1 MTRGRT
7 IAVLSILTLVVG
19 IVLGALPDQTARA
32 DAGDK
37 SVELATNTGINY
49 PAFPNTNQS
58 LTPPYSILTGGPY
71 IVAATYRPAVV
82 TPGGTSA
89 EVLLVFNE
97 NILNTS
103 PTDVINGSGGGA
115 LGTVNGHGNASF
127 WPTGFGFT
135 GVTVVN
141 NTVSLTGATVPAA
154 GARIR
159 LAKIHAVQ
167 GFDDGSL
174 SSDVSQITVGTGP
187 VITSVAFV
195 SGYGDSTA
203 DNDSIRVT
211 FDANVAFGS
220 GDGPGN
226 TFWQT
231 SEFGMTAANVP
242 ASMLLSLVATNTI
255 PLGLND
261 LGGNPSHHH
270 FRYIKA
276 GVSKLVMEA
285 SKVAWTAATTPASIE
300 NSQALTFPIQAPAGK
315 GPFVRAVYYNTAGG
329 GDTDDDE
336 IWVVMSAPV
345 DPASFGLTIN
355 ASFNTD
361 ADVGGWS
368 IPNGVGSVTNPFGG
382 DFSSVVKLSSLPP
395 EDEKALPGAGDRL
408 GAWTGAAVGHLK
420 NYQGVYADDGSVPVL
435 QGPGIIRASYDDKR
449 TTDFSQHQLYIWLNE
464 RVVAPANI
472 GMSDFSFSG
481 FNATGLSLTTIVQSS
496 TQRIT
501 ISGFTAANYPRP
513 GSRVQ
518 AVASSEIFGTVSTL
532 EMAGGPT
539 APMVRIE
546 DESRPWTLRMIEDT
560 ARTYDRWNSVLG
572 IDSMFVAWSETGG
585 DDSDQY
591 FLFVTKEN
599 PDLVDATWMD
609 AKLPRAIALG
619 NLHPG
624 VIDGLIRVGVLIDTL
639 DTPGPGAHAPGTGPR
654 LNTINKSM
662 DDTNPDL
669 EPGDQIYIL
678 VASADYQG
686 NLSLRFDQNS
696 TANHVFGAFLVGP
709 LCQPRD
715 FISNVSV
722 PAKSDSVSWDDDVIH
737 VVGDTTALGIQYYV
751 YGDPGAIPCSADDVV
766 VYRAS
771 GSIAAGDVL
780 GSGPIGAD
788 GSFTYIA
795 LNKTIVDANPTDRYI
810 FLRTRTGVDASADL
824 SDATPIIFDR
834 QYPYVRANQATP
846 FADFIFDPWNPY
858 RIYNQGDY
866 VNLRL
871 LATDAMMDTVPVPPP
886 TGPTAPDLTNPNARN
901 ALLHVWAD
909 FSRLD
914 NTGGDAYT
922 AITGFGTPRDS
933 IELVSLGADQ
943 VDNDGDWR
951 GYTESNGTAG
961 YQVGE
966 ALNNDVGLDG
976 IPGTRDRGEGDG
988 LPTFGDPYVDENGDG
1003 SFTPGETFL
1012 DRVNKPTGGAFAI
1025 RDPGEPNLDSQD
1037 SDEFGWY
1044 ELRNTTANTI
1054 GTVKQG
1060 YVLANPNI
1068 DGRLWPYCPVKIWL
1082 EDNGIQRTGSGL
1094 ASMPNYVN
1102 RSLPFMDGVGA
1113 NTEPQGYCRN
1123 LSHVTTHLGDDAAPW
1138 DPERTF
1144 RAQIDLKAPTVAE
1157 IDSLWRET
1165 TPTST
1170 SLVVNEILPGN
1181 PVYNLGRYV
1190 DFTVSTLSDWDV
1202 LYNRAQIKVGGI
1214 WRDLNLD
1221 PSVASG
1227 AANDGNGDLYPGTQG
1242 YDEDNDGGV
1251 DFADV
1256 QVRAASIDSTQD
1268 ANSSAPTGLHCMNDR
1283 RDNDNDAFFVYDSYA
1298 NGGLAGVGNIGRITW
1313 YNIDESTTN
1322 NFDDDN
1328 DGLGGI
1334 INGIK
1339 TADPDEVPENVGYG
1353 TGVNDDNEDGIVN
1366 GEAVAVFVRT
1376 PPDKAISD
1384 FSRLAGLEARAHLNG
1399 NFLAAAASVPANTIY
1414 VDAAHIFGTRPLAG
1428 NDAKNLPFYFNN
1440 VAYPEPVP
1448 EAYEILTNSDRLF
1461 TPDGYDLDG
1470 GTDST
1475 ATQQFNWARMH
1486 ATNLDMQ
1493 LIQKIHGLSADG
1505 VTPYQLRT
1513 LAYDKAGNMATAWT
1527 EPITFTI
1534 DLAGPAA
1541 QIPGC
1546 NATGTPPPEFADV
1559 SATLPGVQIWDSG
1572 KHPGKYTLTATA
1584 GGDAVK
1590 VSFFAWTSPDIA
1602 TILAHSVSVDNTAPF
1617 TAQWPALPATGMFAM
1632 DNYPYNHQQTWYYL
1646 AVAEDA
1652 FGNVTPTSG
1661 LCVFQA
1667 TVLDGTQPTICLSQ
1681 VGDDADLR
1689 DGAVVPPDSSIN
1701 VFVYTQDPPLPGRFE
1716 DNDLRMWSMGAD
1728 DKPGV
1733 AGVDDDGDGSI
1744 DETDWGPDLTYGT
1757 NDDEWN
1763 GSNLTGLTPPAHSE
1777 MNFGQT
1783 DDYMTRGWVG
1793 GLDRAP
1799 GVRGLDD
1806 DGDGH
1811 VDNVG
1816 MTALEGD
1823 YGIDGLPGTDDDEWN
1838 GSGSNLGET
1847 DDYRTND
1854 IVKVVFQMNPIADVP
1869 DRGWITFAT
1878 VHGDTNSVA
1887 GQVIDWTEPVKAT
1900 WNTWGLATG
1909 DYNLRAWGV
1918 DWEGNSNEL
1927 TACIT
1932 TVGIRSNPLRAY
1944 IQPEVCTGGLAYDLY
1959 AVHYIHDYEID
1970 RVRFEYYFDANGD
1983 RCANDAGSA
1992 WTTIGTDDGSNP
2004 NLADPRGDATL
2015 YPPANQIE
2023 NNDPIQDLV
2032 YRSFAVDVGPRY
2044 MFFDPDLD
2052 GYSPRD
2058 PVVYD
2063 NGVMVDGF
2071 YHFNEP
2077 ADVIVIGSNAV
2088 IPANAKLT
2096 AFRDDEFWA
2105 ESGLPGEI
2113 TGLDPTDWIFRQNEM
2128 NVDEE
2133 IGSGLNRWR
2142 YPWDAT
2148 GLPEGNYLVRSIAID
2163 ENNITDVISYT
2174 CYAPNMQNPE
2184 EIELVRVDTQLPN
2197 TNITTLTLPD
2207 ASAIDVS
2214 AMAVPPYIS
2223 GNTKWIK
2230 VAATGDADTGKML
2243 FEYSLNG
2250 GVTWVTLDVN
2260 NDDDFYA
2267 DINGTAGWQAA
2278 APGAQFNDE
2287 IFNDL
2292 NGNFVYD
2299 PGVDFVRYDGGDG
2312 VVDTP
2317 RGWPLRP
2324 LIGED
2329 DATPVTIPPTTAV
2342 DADGDDQFDED
2353 PPVGTVQT
2361 PTELLPGNPEDYN
2374 SPFYVYLDI
2383 SKLTLLSDVNVLLR
2397 ATAYDVVCNNIYRP
2411 DPTPDVLAVII
2422 GENQQPEADVIRVED
2437 LNGDE
2442 LDTRPAIM
2450 DGDGVDTFGADL
2462 DSARVYVT
2470 AEDLSSLVAVDLF
2483 YRLDPACYTSV
2494 PADQQQRPTDLAL
2507 VLDGSASIDAASFT
2521 LQKEGIAAALTDAG
2535 IIPANGTVSL
2545 AVVQFANGVGV
2556 TEIPRTVITS
2566 PTVAASLAAQARAM
2580 VQRGDG
2586 TPTAA
2591 GIDMAVAAIG
2601 AGTSGARQVII
2612 IATDGVPTDP
2622 EPASLA
2628 LSSALAAADN
2638 AMAHGVDELHAL
2650 GIGSG
2655 VDMAFLAQLVRHGSV
2670 EQISSYTGFAAAI
2683 GSKIQS
2689 IIFNTLLDARQWKS
2703 MSADGLLGPPGVD
2716 TTYPYD
2722 FNIATD
2728 RILDG
2733 VYQFYPRAYD
2743 ANGTYNA
2750 APVNPWGFKKFALAD
2765 VNFAYVSTPA
2775 GPPAVPDEATAASE
2789 GEAGDEYVIHA
2800 SLQDPLMAPTVKV
2813 EFYYAQRILGEV
2825 VDPALVQPLAPFTA
2839 PALTK
2844 TILGAATGD
2853 GMVVKIN
2860 GTLGTYHSDL
2870 ADVAAPTKL
2879 DFTVNAVNQVVFGAR
2894 PGGGDEI
2901 LVSYNFTSA
2910 GFLDWKQVTLGD
2922 TWSPYTVAWSQ
2933 ADGGVPEPDD
2943 ADTDA
2948 YDLIA
2953 IAKFDLNG
2961 DGTYSDDPTACD
2973 YNEPKASE
2981 GNYLYLRDEARP
2993 QVILYGLAYEKFVP
3007 PFPYLDWNWPGNPLF
3022 RSGDELTGPNY
3033 ENKLSGIE
3041 TDVFVE
3047 ATDTGGG
3054 EVASVKLDITA
3065 SEIAGGQTE
3074 KTSIDMTKISKDTE
3088 FIDIPIT
3095 FYEDDYYSFF
3105 VTGFGPFDLHPAVP
3119 IARAWE
3125 SAPIE
3130 NVVLQV
3136 SVDHGSTWTRQYQM
3150 VRDVANRSWSAVGR
3164 FDTGIVDEGQW
3175 YQFIVDLVGD
3185 QQTVMPDARNLGQ
3198 TVTPPKSGALTPP
3211 APSAPYAPYFSA
3223 LNVPSTADHAFW
3235 YTHLDNATQ
3244 LQNNAF
3250 HRVLVTATDTFGN
3263 TGTNLTSTMPIG
3275 KAAMAQG
3282 PIVFVLDQ
3290 TPPMVNSIMALNAD
3304 NQPLP
3309 VARVSPSMTYRLMA
3323 NVSDYPF
3330 GDINVM
3336 STLGVIYQYSPNNWV
3351 GNPSP
3356 TWISIEDL
3364 GWALNGMWVTDWT
3377 PVSPLTDGYDNDG
3390 DGVWD
3395 EPGEAI
3401 AQVTIRAIA
3410 FDDGFNSGY
3419 SDRQATP
3426 VTLTLT
3432 VDAAE
3437 PSAALTQPVD
3447 GEVFGYSEPILLS
3460 GTAIGDYL
3468 PPKATSDVDIVRF
3481 QAKINRFFYVDETE
3495 VQAPGKVKSEPLPD
3509 PEPELVVVGK
3519 DGVYENGLDEVW
3531 WDSDGDGEF
3540 SAADSCLYGGGNQ
3553 DCFAQ
3558 RVSNKDFPTAHFWF
3572 DLDPTPQDNSDDPWL
3587 TSANNGNL
3595 WEMTWV
3601 PSGYSFI
3608 NADLLGGDE
3617 YVRLRMLSR
3626 DTAGNWDTPAD
3637 LLGPKE
3643 TVIILNDDS
3652 VTRAYITH
3660 VGTNDQDGT
3669 VDPAETKPVQGLNG
3683 INVYGQMFA
3692 AGLQEVVQVNV
3703 YMVTNPDGASPDTSL
3718 VFIDNSI
3725 GGDGLFTG
3733 IWDASVLPEAE
3744 YVLFAT
3750 AVDIDQNET
3759 SKHDATKVRVRI
3771 DRTPPVVNYSPL
3783 GTYAGFTTAA
3793 SYTDDSI
3800 VNHSSMV
3807 IVPDVFTEDVDLRV
3821 TTTASDV
3828 RTMELQWRFA
3838 GDPVGFWRPVS
3849 EFFVPTMQPDGVFDY
3864 EPNQN
3869 FVVSGVV
3876 HHVWWL
3882 HLENFA
3888 DKLKESGRME
3898 FRALATDEAG
3908 NTNALQTEFAAY
3920 TADNTDPTGFDWND
3934 DSPTNQIEVGTVIN
3948 FEVSV
3953 QDAPLNDD
3961 TRTDIVG
3968 VALEVR
3974 TDTQFSSKPLP
3985 GPAFTEWQTPVGE
3998 QIDSGNAMW
4007 IARFAWTA
4015 PEFVVHDTKYY
4026 FDVLLKDSAGN
4037 VSRWHRTDYAET
4049 TVEDNVAPDRTK
4061 LVDIVAVA
4069 YTNTSTTSLGSCWL
4083 ADNTCSVTHA
4093 IECSNGVWR
4102 SGGTCSPSETGSC
4115 CIGAGVCQVKTLAE
4129 CLGVGTW
4136 TGGRNCSPNPCSQ
4149 PMGSCCASGGSC
4161 SVTTPSGCNGAWTL
4175 NGVCSPD
4182 PCPHPDGTCC
4192 TGVGTCTIKK
4202 QAACSGTWAMGGS
4215 CSPNP
4220 CGQPTGACCP
4230 PEGGCVITYANTCT
4244 GWFTPGG
4251 NCSPG
4256 PCSPPYGACCS
4267 NQGVCNVKTED
4278 QCHSGNWTQGVDCEP
4293 TTCTGPSGACCNP
4306 ADGHCLLTTEVACV
4320 EAGGIFNVGYVCS
4333 PNPCSAGPGGKRLK
4347 SADDPWLWK
4356 DLDGNGSYTAGVDW
4370 LISEGS
4376 ELSPPANGTGGVP
4389 TGDECATFPRNVG
4402 ESYLNDARVRNAVKV
4417 ARTITLVGRTQS
4429 DDDGIGQLDTGIQWV
4444 TFLLAPCDANG
4455 VLSAQS
4461 EWITLGRDEY
4471 RPNFP
4476 LFYWHLTFDTT
4487 PYADGTYK
4495 VGVYAMD
4502 EEGNVEDQTSLDWT
4516 KAIIVIDNEEPSA
4529 QMDADAR
4536 TDVVEKTLTV
4546 ERNRSFTLFARTLI
4560 PGTATLQDYED
4571 DTVEFFFKRA
4581 RDLNMEDSWASVDP
4595 YSGADEPEESEDGNP
4610 DLTRPY
4616 SFDVNMGLLAEPT
4629 DNHTAVPLS
4638 VGETYDFAA
4647 AASDEVCN
4655 ETTHIESY
4663 ADSAVA
4669 GILTRYIRVLIQDTI
4684 APHLEFTAAM
4694 RKAPFG
4700 DENYIENPTKLHAQ
4714 GFHFIEAEL
4723 LAGDLDMDHAEFVY
4737 RVKGTT
4743 TWSLIDAALTS
4754 SEDGREWTLGE
4765 WDLQTLQHNTWYEVA
4780 CIGVDDVGNVDQSPD
4795 IIEVYVDYS
4804 APPFVL
4810 VSPDST
4816 TSKWCNGV
4824 MDLVVEVTRG
4834 IPQADPEP
4842 NDDVYDV
4849 AWLWKDSTHPD
4860 VMAPNDAD
4868 PSSEGWHTLGVAT
4881 SEELYDDAT
4890 NRYSNTLNL
4899 DGTVAIQGKAP
4910 TQTVPIFE
4918 TDLYDFRVKVT
4929 DVAGNVGVYDVYKNT
4944 VDRTPPNYAQ
4954 ISNIKLNGDDT
4965 TQDPS
4970 DQGQSTDVTI
4980 IKAGD
4985 LVEIFGTASDDEP
4998 ALPNY
5003 ADPGTGVFYET
5014 MISTLQFQVAY
5025 DLNKDGRSDQ
5035 PLSALTIDGAWH
5047 DIGVVHLDPPTL
5059 GDMSAQTSSILWN
5072 TSGLPE
5078 GDYLLQVIATD
5089 ECGNERTSPPV
5100 NVRVEDWTP
5109 PIARIVAWDADQQPH
5124 GTPAPSFLTIYAL
5137 AECDTSDADH
5147 NPSNGWQPTYDVQL
5161 QYNVKNADEVV
5172 PIGDWVN
5179 IGIATPQDAG
5189 NRFTTEHIWAAT
5201 IDPMLFGDDVTSVWL
5216 RALVKDDAG
5225 LRYGDDPAD
5234 IVPTIL
5240 ANVVRQV
5247 DDLGVS
5253 DGTITLQQE
5262 PSADLQGG
5270 AEMVEKVSIMVESPT
5285 HVIITAKMAV
5295 QDQMPRVILLW
5306 EPAEPDAN
5314 EYPSGDNPE
5323 NLSPGTDGGLVR
5335 SLDDPTVWRGE
5346 FYTQGAECNL
5356 YGVWVTG
5363 LDGTA
5368 ATAMWIDLK
5377 EAYFREFPVTEALG
5391 TNGTV
5396 VTPAY
5401 VNLGSK
5407 VMVPSGSWP
5416 AAPACLIVSPT
5427 EPPITSRDQE
5437 RYLQPVDKTAYHLEL
5452 QADPLPFTHG
5462 YEPLVTFEYS
5472 GELALA
5478 ALAETEGAA
5487 ESDLTVRRWNPKAV
5501 NRDGTNGA
5509 WVGTGLT
5516 HIKAYPDNN
5525 EVVFR
5530 VDNLTNP
5537 FGLDKDVFARSDS
5550 SAGNVFQIFAPKRTA
5565 PVLVSNIWPNS
5576 PYVTDWWTDADP
5588 VIVVYL
5594 RDPGGQVIN
5603 PNEVELLI
5611 DGEYWATWLDGEGS
5625 AEFVRGNGGAQL
5637 DYSNQDQTVME
5648 LVYHHS
5654 TYPRDWLAN
5663 GAHRLTVRYR
5673 ALDGTDDWME
5683 MKDYPFSVDRKSPY
5697 IEFDG
5702 GFVTNP
5708 NLSNVVG
5715 YMNPQRG
5722 KLVVKLYDEGM
5733 GILFKHDRP
5742 WYYADLDCDGILNPD
5757 ERQFDPV
5764 PYPDSTW
5771 LDPLMRNV
5779 NCWLRADWGMKYDV
5793 WRIHTPDQQPPHDH
5807 QNDIDNIEVRTL
5819 LHQGTANDLEPW
5831 IMQNG
5836 ARITLDEYDPTDTLV
5851 VPMPVLGGGVIKDND
5866 IVEITWY
5873 SDKSIEQN
5881 SDGPGWGCIVDTVL
5895 VNGLT
5900 RLFWDPSCAY
5910 DSESQEMHIYNEG
5923 IQDWASNSGSK
5934 YVEQRFIVDM
5944 SCPVITFVEPAT
5956 SIVDPNGDLHVVVT
5970 ALDSGVGVGSFDVT
5984 IMDPSGNLVTPSEV
5998 ELAGGRYHATVRGP
6012 LVRGEYTVK
6021 AVATD
6026 RLGTGCEKAMAVK
6039 VEALVLAMTE
6049 AVAAP
6054 NPFNPQGADKALG
6067 GLLNIGFNLEK
6078 KADVT
6083 IKVYDFAGL
6092 EVATVANQ
6100 KTLEAGYR
6108 TEPWAGEAS
6117 DHTALANGAYILRIT
6132 ATDGVKTVEQNLKL
6146 VIWRE

>member
-1 MTRGRT
+1 MTGRMTRQSKASSQGLWGLIRGSQPESKEEKGMTRGRT

-19 IVLGALPDQTARA
+19 IVLGALPVQTARA

-58 LTPPYSILTGGPY
+58 LTAPYPVLTGGPY

-82 TPGGTSA
+82 TAGAA
-89 EVLLVFNE
+89 EVFLVYNE
-97 NILNTS
+97 NILPDS
-103 PTDVINGSGGGA
+103 VAVADFRA
-115 LGTVNGHGNASF
+115 Y
-127 WPTGFGFT
+127 GFT
-135 GVTVVN
+135 FSAVTVVN
-141 NTVSLTGATVPAA
+141 NTVRLTVPSAPAA
-154 GARIR
+154 GARVR
-159 LAKIHAVQ
+159 MAKIHCVS
-167 GFDDGSL
+167 GTDGSL
-174 SSDVSQITVGTGP
+174 SNDVSLITVGTGP

-211 FDANVAFGS
+211 FDATVTWGT
-220 GDGPGN
+220 GDGAGN

-231 SEFGMTAANVP
+231 SEFCMTAANTP
-242 ASMLLSLVATNTI
+242 ASMLLTESRTVPTNTI
-255 PLGLND
+255 SLGLND
-261 LGGNPSHHH
+261 LGGNPAQRH
-270 FRYIKA
+270 FRYIKS

-285 SKVAWTAATTPASIE
+285 AKVAWTAATTPASIE
-300 NSQALTFPIQAPAGK
+300 NSQALTFPIEAPAAK
-315 GPFVRAVYYNTAGG
+315 GPFVRAVYYNTAGPLG
-329 GDTDDDE
+329 EGNNTDDDE

-361 ADVGGWS
+361 ADGGGWS
-368 IPNGVGSVTNPFGG
+368 IPNGAGSVANPFGG
-382 DFSSVVKLSSLPP
+382 DFSSVIKLSSLPISGG
-395 EDEKALPGAGDRL
+395 LPGAGDRL
-408 GAWTGAAVGHLK
+408 GALSGPGAGHLK
-420 NYQGVYADDGSVPVL
+420 NYQGVFADDGSVPVL
-435 QGPGIIRASYDDKR
+435 RGPGIIRASYDDKR
-449 TTDFSQHQLYIWLNE
+449 TTDFSKHQLYIWLNE
-464 RVVAPANI
+464 RVITPANI
-472 GMSDFSFSG
+472 GVGDFTFSG
-481 FNATGLSLTTIVQSS
+481 FNATGLTLTTIVQSS

-518 AVASSEIFGTVSTL
+518 AVASSGVFGTASTL
-532 EMAGGPT
+532 EMAGGAT
-539 APMVRIE
+539 APMIRIE
-546 DESRPWTLRMIEDT
+546 DESRPWTLQMVEDN
-560 ARTYDRWNSVLG
+560 AMTYDRWNSVLA
-572 IDSMFVAWSETGG
+572 IDSVFVAWTETGS

-599 PDLVDATWMD
+599 PDFIDATWMD

-619 NLHPG
+619 NLHPS
-624 VIDGLIRVGVLIDTL
+624 VNDGLIRVGVLIDTL
-639 DTPGPGAHAPGTGPR
+639 DTGNR

-662 DDTNPDL
+662 DDTDPDL

-766 VYRAS
+766 VYRVR
-771 GSIAAGDVL
+771 GSIATADEL
-780 GSGPIGAD
+780 GSGPIRAD

-795 LNKTIVDANPTDRYI
+795 LNKTKVDANPNDRYI
-810 FLRTRTGVDASADL
+810 FLRTRTGAGLSADL
-824 SDATPIIFDR
+824 SNATPIILDR
-834 QYPYVRANQATP
+834 QYPYVRADQTTP

-858 RIYNQGDY
+858 RIYNAGDY

-871 LATDAMMDTVPVPPP
+871 LATDAFQDSL
-886 TGPTAPDLTNPNARN
+886 GGAGTNLNAKS
-901 ALLHVWAD
+901 ALLHIWAD
-909 FSRLD
+909 FTRLD
-914 NTGGDAYT
+914 GT
-922 AITGFGTPRDS
+922 ALNLNPAGFTTPADS
-933 IELVSLGADQ
+933 IELISLGADQ

-951 GYTESNGTAG
+951 RYTESNGTAG

-966 ALNNDVGLDG
+966 ALNDDVGLDG

-988 LPTFGDPYVDENGDG
+988 LPTYGDPYVDENGDANYDA
-1003 SFTPGETFL
+1003 GETFL
-1012 DRVNKPTGGAFAI
+1012 DRFNKPAGGAFAI

-1037 SDEFGWY
+1037 PDEFGWY
-1044 ELRNTTANTI
+1044 ELRNNTANTI
-1054 GTVKQG
+1054 GTIKQG
-1060 YVLANPNI
+1060 YVLANPNV
-1068 DGRLWPYCPVKIWL
+1068 DGRLWPYCPIKIYL
-1082 EDNGIQRTGSGL
+1082 EDNGIQRTGTGL
-1094 ASMPNYVN
+1094 ASMPHYVD
-1102 RSLPFMDGVGA
+1102 RTLPFMDGVGA

-1157 IDSLWRET
+1157 IDSLWKQT
-1165 TPTST
+1165 GPGANAAA
-1170 SLVVNEILPGN
+1170 NEILPGN
-1181 PVYNLGRYV
+1181 PTYHVGRYV

-1202 LYNRAQIKVGGI
+1202 LYNRAQIKVGGT

-1227 AANDGNGDLYPGTQG
+1227 AANDANGDGAPGALG
-1242 YDEDNDGGV
+1242 YDEDNDGAV

-1256 QVRAASIDSTQD
+1256 HVRAASMDSTQD
-1268 ANSSAPTGLHCMNDR
+1268 ANAATPTGHHCMNDR

-1313 YNIDESTTN
+1313 YNIDESTSN

-1328 DGLGGI
+1328 DGTI
-1334 INGIK
+1334 DE
-1339 TADPDEVPENVGYG
+1339 ADEVPENVGYG

-1366 GEAVAVFVRT
+1366 GEAVPITISNSKSSANFVR
-1376 PPDKAISD
+1376 
-1384 FSRLAGLEARAHLNG
+1384 FAGDMARAAVPPIG
-1399 NFLAAAASVPANTIY
+1399 NFLAPSPLTSSNTIY
-1414 VDAAHIFGTRPLAG
+1414 VDAAHILGTRPLAG
-1428 NDAKNLPFYFNN
+1428 TDPRAQYPNLYFNN
-1440 VAYPEPVP
+1440 VAYTEPVP
-1448 EAYEILTNSDRLF
+1448 KAFEILTNSDRLF
-1461 TPDGYDLDG
+1461 NTDGYDLDG

-1486 ATNLDMQ
+1486 GTNLDMQ
-1493 LIQKIHGLSADG
+1493 LIQKIHGLAADG

-1534 DLAGPAA
+1534 DLTGPAA

-1546 NATGTPPPEFADV
+1546 NATGTPPPDFADV
-1559 SATLPGVQIWDSG
+1559 SALPGVQIWDSG

-1584 GGDAVK
+1584 GSDAINVK
-1590 VSFFAWTSPDIA
+1590 FYAWTSPDVA
-1602 TILAHSVSVDNTAPF
+1602 TILAHPVATDNTAPY
-1617 TAQWPALPATGMFAM
+1617 TAQWPAATDMFAM
-1632 DNYPYNHQQTWYYL
+1632 DNYPYNHQQTWYFL
-1646 AVAEDA
+1646 ARAEDA
-1652 FGNVTPTSG
+1652 FSNVTPEAS

-1681 VGDDADLR
+1681 VDDDADLR
-1689 DGAVVPPDSSIN
+1689 DGATVPPDSSIN
-1701 VFVYTQDPPLPGRFE
+1701 VFAYQQVAPLPGRFD
-1716 DNDLRMWSMGAD
+1716 DNDGLDWVGGLDRM
-1728 DKPGV
+1728 PGV
-1733 AGVDDDGDGSI
+1733 AGQDDDGDAVT
-1744 DETDWGPDLTYGT
+1744 DELDFGADGIAGT

-1763 GSNLTGLTPPAHSE
+1763 GSSGPVDAGHPL
-1777 MNFGQT
+1777 
-1783 DDYMTRGWVG
+1783 G
-1793 GLDRAP
+1793 GK
-1799 GVRGLDD
+1799 G
-1806 DGDGH
+1806 
-1811 VDNVG
+1811 
-1816 MTALEGD
+1816 
-1823 YGIDGLPGTDDDEWN
+1823 
-1838 GSGSNLGET
+1838 NLGET

-1878 VHGDTNSVA
+1878 VHGDTNSVP
-1887 GQVIDWTEPVKAT
+1887 GQVVDWTEPAKAT
-1900 WNTWGLATG
+1900 WNTWGLPTG

-1944 IQPEVCTGGLAYDLY
+1944 VQPEVCTGGLSYGLY
-1959 AVHYIHDYEID
+1959 AVHYIHDYEINK
-1970 RVRFEYYFDANGD
+1970 VRFEYFFDANGD
-1983 RCANDAGSA
+1983 SCATDVGSSWTLIGIDDATNS
-1992 WTTIGTDDGSNP
+1992 D
-2004 NLADPRGDATL
+2004 LLDPRGDATL

-2023 NNDPIQDLV
+2023 NNDPIQGLEF
-2032 YRSFAVDVGPRY
+2032 RSFFADADTLNY
-2044 MFFDPDLD
+2044 WFYDPDHD

-2058 PVVYD
+2058 PVVRD
-2063 NGVMVDGF
+2063 GGPRVNGKRVYQG
-2071 YHFNEP
+2071 YP
-2077 ADVIVIGSNAV
+2077 ADSIVIGADAV
-2088 IPANAKLT
+2088 IPLNEVLT
-2096 AFRDDEFWA
+2096 SFRRDEFWA
-2105 ESGLPGEI
+2105 STAGETNGLER
-2113 TGLDPTDWIFRQNEM
+2113 TDWIFRQNRM
-2128 NVDEE
+2128 NTADAV
-2133 IGSGLNRWR
+2133 GAGLNRWT

-2148 GLPEGNYLVRSIAID
+2148 GLPEGNYLVRSIAVD

-2174 CYAPNMQNPE
+2174 CYAPEVQNPE

-2207 ASAIDVS
+2207 ASSINVS
-2214 AMAVPPYIS
+2214 AMAVPPYIN

-2230 VAATGDADTGKML
+2230 VTATGDADTGMML

-2267 DINGTAGWQAA
+2267 DINGTAGFQTKTV
-2278 APGAQFNDE
+2278 GERFTDE

-2312 VVDTP
+2312 AVDTP

-2324 LIGED
+2324 LVGED
-2329 DATPVTIPPTTAV
+2329 GNDVGISV
-2342 DADGDDQFDED
+2342 DTDGDDQFDED
-2353 PPVGTVQT
+2353 PPVGTVQM
-2361 PTELLPGNPEDYN
+2361 PTALLPGNPQDY
-2374 SPFYVYLDI
+2374 SGPFYVYLEI

-2422 GENQQPEADVIRVED
+2422 GENQQPSADVIRVED

-2462 DSARVYVT
+2462 DTARVYVT

-2494 PADQQQRPTDLAL
+2494 SEGQQQRRTDLAL
-2507 VLDGSASIDAASFT
+2507 VLDGSASIDSSAFI
-2521 LQKEGIAAALTDAG
+2521 LQKAGVAAALADEG
-2535 IIPANGTVSL
+2535 IIPADGTVSL
-2545 AVVQFANGVGV
+2545 AVVQFGNGVAV
-2556 TEIPRTVITS
+2556 TQIPRTLITS
-2566 PTVAASLAAQARAM
+2566 PTVAASLASQVLAM
-2580 VQRGDG
+2580 VQLKDG

-2622 EPASLA
+2622 EPAHAA
-2628 LSSALAAADN
+2628 LSAALAAADN
-2638 AMAHGVDELHAL
+2638 AMIHGVEELHAL
-2650 GIGSG
+2650 GVGSD
-2655 VDMAFLAQLVRHGSV
+2655 VDMAFLALLVRHGSA

-2683 GSKIQS
+2683 GNKIRS
-2689 IIFNTLLDARQWKS
+2689 IIFNTLIEMRQWKS
-2703 MSADGLLGPPGVD
+2703 MSADGLLGSPGVD

-2728 RILDG
+2728 LIPDG

-2743 ANGTYNA
+2743 ANGTYND
-2750 APVNPWGFKKFALAD
+2750 APANPWGFKKFALANSD
-2765 VNFAYVSTPA
+2765 FAYVSTPA
-2775 GPPAVPDEATAASE
+2775 GPPAVPDSVTAAN
-2789 GEAGDEYVIHA
+2789 GDQAGDEYVIHA
-2800 SLQDPLMAPTVKV
+2800 SLRTPAMAPTVAV
-2813 EFYYAQRILGEV
+2813 RFYYAERILDEV
-2825 VDPALVQPLAPFTA
+2825 IDPSAVQPMRPFTA

-2844 TILGAATGD
+2844 TVLGGATGD
-2853 GMVVKIN
+2853 GVVVKIN
-2860 GTLGTYHSDL
+2860 GLLGTYHSSL
-2870 ADVAAPTKL
+2870 AGLVAPTKL
-2879 DFTVNAVNQVVFGAR
+2879 DFTLAGNQVVFGAR
-2894 PGGGDEI
+2894 PAAVDEV
-2901 LVSYNFTSA
+2901 LVSYNFGSWAQIAA
-2910 GFLDWKQVTLGD
+2910 GDS
-2922 TWSPYTVAWSQ
+2922 WSPYTVAWSQ
-2933 ADGGVPEPDD
+2933 ADGGVPQPAD
-2943 ADTDA
+2943 ADADA
-2948 YDLIA
+2948 YDLA
-2953 IAKFDLNG
+2953 AVALFDLNG
-2961 DGTYSDDPTACD
+2961 DGVYGTPCD
-2973 YNEPKASE
+2973 YTEPIASE
-2981 GNYLYLRDEARP
+2981 GNYLFLRDEARP
-2993 QVILYGLAYEKFVP
+2993 QVILYGLAYQEFVA

-3022 RSGDELTGPNY
+3022 RSGDELNLSNY

-3041 TDVFVE
+3041 TDVFVD
-3047 ATDTGGG
+3047 AVDTGGG

-3065 SEIAGGQTE
+3065 SEIAGNQTL
-3074 KTSIDMTKISKDTE
+3074 KTSVDMTKIARNTE
-3088 FIDIPIT
+3088 YIDIPIT

-3105 VTGFGPFDLHPAVP
+3105 VTGFGPFGLHVQEPQKDKLLP
-3119 IARAWE
+3119 SWE

-3136 SVDHGSTWTRQYQM
+3136 SVDHGDTWTRQYQM
-3150 VRDVANRSWSAVGR
+3150 VRDVATRSWSAVGR
-3164 FDTGIVDEGQW
+3164 FNTGAGDESQW

-3185 QQTVMPDARNLGQ
+3185 EQTVMPDARNLGQ
-3198 TVTPPKSGALTPP
+3198 LVP
-3211 APSAPYAPYFSA
+3211 AKNGVPAPYAPYFSA
-3223 LNVPSTADHAFW
+3223 LNIPSTANHAFW

-3244 LQNNAF
+3244 LRNNAF
-3250 HRVLVTATDTFGN
+3250 HRVVVTATDTFGN
-3263 TGTNLTSTMPIG
+3263 TGTNLTSTMPEAD
-3275 KAAMAQG
+3275 KKAMAQG

-3309 VARVSPSMTYRLMA
+3309 VARVSPSVTYRLMA

-3356 TWISIEDL
+3356 TWISIADL

-3447 GEVFGYSEPILLS
+3447 GEVFGYSESILLS

-3468 PPKATSDVDIVRF
+3468 PPKATGDVDIVRF

-3495 VQAPGKVKSEPLPD
+3495 VQVPTKAKSEPLPD
-3509 PEPELVVVGK
+3509 PEPENVVVGK

-3540 SAADSCLYGGGNQ
+3540 SAADSCLYAGGNQ
-3553 DCFAQ
+3553 DCFDQ
-3558 RVSNKDFPTAHFWF
+3558 QVGNKDFPTAHFWF

-3587 TSANNGNL
+3587 TSANNGDL

-3626 DTAGNWDTPAD
+3626 DTAGNWDTLAD

-3750 AVDIDQNET
+3750 AVDVDQNET
-3759 SKHDATKVRVRI
+3759 SKHDATKVRVRV
-3771 DRTPPVVNYSPL
+3771 DRTPPVVNYTPIGS
-3783 GTYAGFTTAA
+3783 YAGFTTAA
-3793 SYTDDSI
+3793 SYTDDGI
-3800 VNHSSMV
+3800 VDHSSMV
-3807 IVPDVFTEDVDLRV
+3807 IFPDAFTGDVNFTV

-3828 RTMELQWRFA
+3828 ASMVLQWRFA
-3838 GDPVGFWRPVS
+3838 TDPVGFWRPAHD
-3849 EFFVPTMQPDGVFDY
+3849 FFAPTVMPHGMFDY
-3864 EPNQN
+3864 EPNQD
-3869 FVVSGVV
+3869 FTVAVGRVDET

-3888 DKLKESGRME
+3888 DQARLQATGRME
-3898 FRALATDEAG
+3898 FRALALDEAG
-3908 NTNALQTEFAAY
+3908 NSNALQTEFAAY
-3920 TADNTDPTGFDWND
+3920 TADNVEPTGFDWND
-3934 DSPTNQIEVGTVIN
+3934 DSVTNQIEVGSTVN

-3953 QDAPLNDD
+3953 QDGLLGDQ
-3961 TRTDIVG
+3961 TRTDITE
-3968 VALEVR
+3968 VALFVR
-3974 TDTQFSSKPLP
+3974 QVGDPWPRLP
-3985 GPAFTEWQTPVGE
+3985 FATVVPEGQ
-3998 QIDSGNAMW
+3998 QIDTGNAMW
-4007 IARFAWTA
+4007 IAVFGWTA
-4015 PEFVVHDTKYY
+4015 PTFVVHDTPYE
-4026 FDVLLKDSAGN
+4026 FGVVMTDAAGN
-4037 VSRWHRTDYAET
+4037 SNGTPWQRPGGYTI
-4049 TVEDNVAPDRTK
+4049 TVEDNAAPDRTK
-4061 LVDIVAVA
+4061 LVDIVAVTYSNSA
-4069 YTNTSTTSLGSCWL
+4069 TTGFGSCWL

-4093 IECSNGVWR
+4093 IECVDGVWH
-4102 SGGTCSPSETGSC
+4102 SGGTCSPNETGSC
-4115 CIGAGVCQVKTLAE
+4115 CIGAGVCQVKTLAQ

-4136 TGGRNCSPNPCSQ
+4136 TGGADCSPNPCGQ
-4149 PMGSCCASGGSC
+4149 PLGSCCASGGSC

-4182 PCPHPDGTCC
+4182 PCPHPNGTCC
-4192 TGVGTCTIKK
+4192 SALGTCTIKK
-4202 QAACSGTWAMGGS
+4202 EAQCSGTWAMGGS
-4215 CSPNP
+4215 CTPNP
-4220 CGQPTGACCP
+4220 CGQPTGSCCP
-4230 PEGGCVITYANTCT
+4230 PEGGCVITYAAGCT
-4244 GWFTPGG
+4244 GDFTAGG

-4256 PCSPPYGACCS
+4256 PCPAPTGACCS
-4267 NQGVCNVKTED
+4267 NAGVCRVKTEAD
-4278 QCHSGNWTQGVDCEP
+4278 CNSGNWTMGAACTP
-4293 TTCTGPSGACCNP
+4293 TTCTGPSGACCDP
-4306 ADGHCLLTTEVACV
+4306 TDGSCLLITEALCV
-4320 EAGGIFNVGYVCS
+4320 DAGGIFNVGYVCS
-4333 PNPCSAGPGGKRLK
+4333 PNPCSAGPGGKRVK
-4347 SADDPWLWK
+4347 SAENPWLWK

-4376 ELSPPANGTGGVP
+4376 ELSPPANGTSGTP
-4389 TGDECATFPRNVG
+4389 HGDECATFPRNVG
-4402 ESYLNDARVRNAVKV
+4402 ESYLNDARVRNTVKV

-4471 RPNFP
+4471 QPNFP

-4502 EEGNVEDQTSLDWT
+4502 EEGNVEDQTSLDWMN
-4516 KAIIVIDNEEPSA
+4516 AIIVIDNEGPSA
-4529 QMDADAR
+4529 QMDADAH

-4546 ERNRSFTLFARTLI
+4546 ERNRPFTLFARTLI
-4560 PGTATLQDYED
+4560 PGTATLQNYED
-4571 DTVEFFFKRA
+4571 DAVEFFFKRG

-4616 SFDVNMGLLAEPT
+4616 SFDVNMGLLSEPT

-4638 VGETYDFAA
+4638 VGETYDFVTAVR
-4647 AASDEVCN
+4647 DEVCN
-4655 ETTHIESY
+4655 ETTHIDSY

-4669 GILTRYIRVLIQDTI
+4669 GVGTRYIRVLIQDTI

-4714 GFHFIEAEL
+4714 GFHFITAEL
-4723 LAGDLDMDHAEFVY
+4723 LSGDLDMDHAEFVY

-4849 AWLWKDSTHPD
+4849 VWLWKDSTHPD

-4868 PSSEGWHTLGVAT
+4868 PYSEGWHTLGVA
-4881 SEELYDDAT
+4881 SHDELYDDAT

-4899 DGTVAIQGKAP
+4899 DGTAVIQGEGSG
-4910 TQTVPIFE
+4910 QTVPIFE

-4944 VDRTPPNYAQ
+4944 VDQEPPNYAQ

-4970 DQGQSTDVTI
+4970 DQGQFTDVT
-4980 IKAGD
+4980 AGSM
-4985 LVEIFGTASDDEP
+4985 VEIFGTASDNESG
-4998 ALPNY
+4998 LPDY
-5003 ADPGTGVFYET
+5003 VDPQTGVFYET
-5014 MISTLQFQVAY
+5014 VIASMQFQVAF
-5025 DLNKDGRSDQ
+5025 DLNADG
-5035 PLSALTIDGAWH
+5035 AADGAAWH
-5047 DIGVVHLDPPTL
+5047 DIGVVKLDPPTL

-5072 TSGLPE
+5072 TTGLPE
-5078 GDYLLQVIATD
+5078 GDYLLRVIATD
-5089 ECGNERTSPPV
+5089 ECGLSTTSGSV
-5100 NVRVEDWTP
+5100 NVRVLDWTP

-5137 AECDTSDADH
+5137 AECDTTDA
-5147 NPSNGWQPTYDVQL
+5147 NPSTPEWDPTYDVQL
-5161 QYNVKNADEVV
+5161 QYNVKEANEVV
-5172 PIGDWVN
+5172 PTGDWVN
-5179 IGIATPQDAG
+5179 IGIAKPMDAG

-5201 IDPMLFGDDVTSVWL
+5201 IDPVLFGDNVTSVWL

-5225 LRYGDDPAD
+5225 NRYGDDPAD

-5240 ANVVRQV
+5240 ANVVRAV

-5253 DGTITLQQE
+5253 DGTITLEQV
-5262 PSADLQGG
+5262 PSAELQGG
-5270 AEMVEKVSIMVESPT
+5270 SEMVERVSIMVESPT
-5285 HVIITAKMAV
+5285 HVIITAKMAR
-5295 QDQMPRVILLW
+5295 QDQAPRVILLW

-5314 EYPSGDNPE
+5314 EYPSYDNPE
-5323 NLSPGTDGGLVR
+5323 NFSPGTEDGLVR

-5346 FYTQGAECNL
+5346 FFKGYPGCNL

-5363 LDGTA
+5363 LDGTVG
-5368 ATAMWIDLK
+5368 TAMWIDLK
-5377 EAYFREFPVTEALG
+5377 EAYFREFPVTAALG

-5407 VMVPSGSWP
+5407 VMVPSGSWEAP
-5416 AAPACLIVSPT
+5416 PACLLVSPT

-5437 RYLQPVDKTAYHLEL
+5437 RYLQPIDDTAYHMEL
-5452 QADPLPFTHG
+5452 DAPPLAFTHG
-5462 YEPLVTFEYS
+5462 YEPLVTFKYS
-5472 GELALA
+5472 SELALA
-5478 ALAETEGAA
+5478 ALAETQGAT
-5487 ESDLTVRRWNPKAV
+5487 ESDLTVRRWNPRAE
-5501 NRDGTNGA
+5501 NRDGTRGA

-5537 FGLDKDVFARSDS
+5537 FGLGKDLVSQQDS
-5550 SAGNVFQIFAPKRTA
+5550 CCTSAGNVFQLFAPKQTA

-5603 PNEVELLI
+5603 PDEVELLI
-5611 DGEYWATWLDGEGS
+5611 DGEYWATWLTGEGS
-5625 AEFVRGNGGAQL
+5625 AQFIRGNGAAWL
-5637 DYSNQDQTVME
+5637 EYANQDQTVME

-5654 TYPRDWLAN
+5654 TYPRDWLDN

-5683 MKDYPFSVDRKSPY
+5683 MKDQAFYVDRKSPY

-5702 GFVTNP
+5702 GFVSNP

-5715 YMNPQRG
+5715 YMNPQHG
-5722 KLVVKLYDEGM
+5722 KLVAKMYDNGM

-5771 LDPLMRNV
+5771 LDPLMRGV

-5793 WRIHTPDQQPPHDH
+5793 WRIHTPDHQPPHDH

-5831 IMQNG
+5831 IMQTDHQPVPHDV
-5836 ARITLDEYDPTDTLV
+5836 RITLDEYNPADTLV
-5851 VPMPVLGGGVIKDND
+5851 VPIPVMGGGVIKDND

-5881 SDGPGWGCIVDTVL
+5881 SDGPGFGCIVDTVF
-5895 VNGLT
+5895 VNGT
-5900 RLFWDPSCAY
+5900 ARLFWDPNCAY

-5944 SCPVITFVEPAT
+5944 SCPTITFLEPAT
-5956 SIVDPNGDLHVVVT
+5956 SIVDPNGDLHVVVL
-5970 ALDSGVGVGSFDVT
+5970 AVDGGVGVGPFEVT
-5984 IMDPSGNLVTPSEV
+5984 IMDPSGNVVAPREGD
-5998 ELAGGRYHATVRGP
+5998 AGYEHGRYQAIIRGP
-6012 LVRGEYTVK
+6012 LLRGEYTVK

-6026 RLGTGCEKAMAVK
+6026 LLGARCEKAVAVR
-6039 VEALVLAMTE
+6039 VEALVMAMTE
-6049 AVAAP
+6049 AAVAP
-6054 NPFNPQGADKALG
+6054 NPFNPQGADKAVG
-6067 GLLNIGFNLEK
+6067 GLLNIGFNLDK
-6078 KADVT
+6078 PGDVT

-6100 KTLEAGYR
+6100 KHLEAGYR

-6132 ATDGVKTVEQNLKL
+6132 ATDGVKTVEQSLKL